1 MRSGRSRSST
11 VVVQRGRHHRPHVW
25 RALSRATFCAAPTVR
40 AVRATLIVCLV
51 ACGPI
56 PEPEQPGP
64 KPMPAT
70 MPQGV
75 DAGGT
80 TQPEVDAGTTVQPT
94 PDAGASVRDAG
105 SSPTASGTLQVL
117 TYNVAGLPEG
127 LSSSKPATNT
137 PLISPKLN
145 AFEVVLAQEDFSY
158 HPQLVSMAT
167 HPYVHAPKAGTSMLE
182 LGDGLAVLSRRPLG
196 AAEHVKWAACNG
208 VFDAKN
214 DCLTS
219 KGFLRTTLELAP
231 GVLVDLYNL
240 HCDAGRAAGDA
251 TAREKQAKQLADYIA
266 ANSAG
271 RAVIVAGDTNM
282 KDTDEA
288 QLMML
293 LAGAGLTDAC
303 RATSCTDIYRYDRVM
318 FRSSTSVTLSV
329 TSWAVDLSFIDS
341 AGAQLSDHEPV
352 AVTLSWAAR

>member
-1 MRSGRSRSST
+1 M
-11 VVVQRGRHHRPHVW
+11 
-25 RALSRATFCAAPTVR
+25 R
-40 AVRATLIVCLV
+40 AVRATLLVFLV
-51 ACGPI
+51 ACGGI

-64 KPMPAT
+64 MQKPMP
-70 MPQGV
+70 MPVQQGA
-75 DAGGT
+75 DAGATAQPDVDSGT
-80 TQPEVDAGTTVQPT
+80 LVV
-94 PDAGASVRDAG
+94 PDAGVTVPDAG
-105 SSPTASGTLQVL
+105 STTTAGGTLQVL

-158 HPQLVSMAT
+158 HPQLVSAAT

-196 AAEHVKWAACNG
+196 AAEHVKWSACNG
-208 VFDAKN
+208 LFDAKN

-240 HCDAGRAAGDA
+240 HCDAGRATGDA
-251 TAREKQAKQLADYIA
+251 TAREKQARQLVDYIA

-288 QLMML
+288 QLML
-293 LAGAGLTDAC
+293 LLSGAGLTDAC

-318 FRSSTSVTLSV
+318 FRSSATVTLSV
-329 TSWAVDLSFIDS
+329 TSWAVDLSFVDS
-341 AGAQLSDHEPV
+341 TGAQLSDHEPV